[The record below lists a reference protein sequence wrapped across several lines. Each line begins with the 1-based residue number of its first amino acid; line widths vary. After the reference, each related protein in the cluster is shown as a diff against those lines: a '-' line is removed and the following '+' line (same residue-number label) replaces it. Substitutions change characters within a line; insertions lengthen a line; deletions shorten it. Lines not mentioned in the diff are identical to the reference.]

1 MEKTLCL
8 CLDWIGL
15 DLEMLGEK
23 LDFNQRGFF
32 QSKLIINQLYLL
44 FYNNE
49 EKFILDEWDW

>member
-1 MEKTLCL
+1 MFVF
-8 CLDWIGL
+8 GL
-15 DLEMLGEK
+15 ILEMLGEK
-23 LDFNQRGFF
+23 LDFKQRGFF

>member
-1 MEKTLCL
+1 MFV
-8 CLDWIGL
+8 IGL
-15 DLEMLGEK
+15 ILEMLGEK